1 MDLDSARDASKQGA
15 YAAFAYA
22 VLILVGI
29 GARLWLGNGEATQNN
44 FAAQV
49 TDPLVLLDVGI
60 VVVLGFLMLR
70 YSRVAALL
78 MLSYFLFD
86 QVLLLLERSSA
97 GNIVLKLVFL
107 YFFGNAIRGT
117 FAYHRRRADEDPSYR
132 SIRVYHFLVGA
143 PPAVIFMGLMG
154 LVIADEAG
162 LIPDVENTQA
172 NSASGAPKEPEFSF
186 PPSIAGDI
194 GRSGVFTNVLSP
206 KSDAPSNKDAPSPT
220 HERGR

>member
-1 MDLDSARDASKQGA
+1 MDFDSARDASKQGA
-15 YAAFAYA
+15 YAAFAFA
-22 VLILVGI
+22 ILILVGI

-60 VVVLGFLMLR
+60 VVVLGLLMLR

-86 QVLLLLERSSA
+86 QVWGLLESGNA
-97 GNIVLKLVFL
+97 GNIILKLVFL
-107 YFFGNAIRGT
+107 YFFANAIRGT
-117 FAYHRRRADEDPSYR
+117 FAYHRRRAEVDPSYR

-143 PPAVIFMGLMG
+143 PPAVIFLGLMG

-172 NSASGAPKEPEFSF
+172 SSASGATKEPEFSF

-194 GRSGVFTNVLSP
+194 GRSRVFTNVLTSSQENSGNQVDRNP
-206 KSDAPSNKDAPSPT
+206 KR
-220 HERGR
+220 E